1 MHTNQ
6 YRLHRHFLLC
16 AIMQI
21 NEILMKHKPKFMFDI
36 SFDMYKVIRDKI
48 KSDDDFLM
56 KEYNHEVAHKEH
68 QYINELI
75 HKHTSDKRLLSR
87 LRKTSTIDRVITFN
101 NR

>member
-75 HKHTSDKRLLSR
+75 HKHT
-87 LRKTSTIDRVITFN
+87 
-101 NR
+101 